1 MAAAPP
7 PHASPWAGWWNAE
20 VYDAFS
26 REHRIYRALN
36 WKLVA
41 LARIGSARRVLD
53 LACGAGAT
61 ARACLERLPARGEL
75 VGVDASEAMV
85 EVARTRVRDPR
96 ARFVVAPASGFEA
109 AVSGRFDRAV
119 CNAAFW
125 QFPDRRAVLAA
136 LARRLDE
143 GALFVFN
150 VPEER
155 LRPVNGPARHPS
167 EEHDPESATPGP
179 AAATATVGCDPVA
192 PAGRSC
198 GLGAASGPGVT
209 PFQVALA
216 RAVEERT
223 GAPPPGSPPLD
234 PERLETRLREAGF
247 TPLARERFTYAGHQR
262 ELMELMAIPAMIAR
276 LAPTL
281 PPPERDQVLERARRH
296 VDPEQPVRIPWIYF
310 VARREG
316 PETAQATD
324 RPLGP

>member
-1 MAAAPP
+1 MATAP

-20 VYDAFS
+20 VYDAFT

-36 WKLVA
+36 RKLVA
-41 LARIGSARRVLD
+41 LARIDSARRVLD

-85 EVARTRVRDPR
+85 EVAKSRIRDPR
-96 ARFVVAPASGFEA
+96 ARFVVAAASRFEA
-109 AVSGRFDRAV
+109 AVPGRFDRAV

-136 LARRLDE
+136 LARRLE
-143 GALFVFN
+143 GGGLFVFN

-155 LRPVNGPARHPS
+155 LARTG
-167 EEHDPESATPGP
+167 DRA
-179 AAATATVGCDPVA
+179 
-192 PAGRSC
+192 
-198 GLGAASGPGVT
+198 GVT

-216 RAVEERT
+216 RAVEDRT
-223 GAPPPGSPPLD
+223 GRPAPDSPSLD
-234 PERLETRLREAGF
+234 PERLEARLREAGF
-247 TPLARERFTYAGHQR
+247 APLARERFTYAGRQR
-262 ELMELMAIPAMIAR
+262 ELMELMAIPAMIGR

-281 PPPERDQVLERARRH
+281 PAAGREEVLERARRH
-296 VDPEQPVRIPWIYF
+296 VDPEQPVRIPWVYF

-316 PETAQATD
+316 RERPETAQATD
-324 RPLGP
+324 RPLRS

>member
-1 MAAAPP
+1 MAAAP

-20 VYDAFS
+20 VYDAFT

-36 WKLVA
+36 RKLVA
-41 LARIGSARRVLD
+41 LARVASARRVFD

-96 ARFVVAPASGFEA
+96 ARFAVAPASGFEA
-109 AVSGRFDRAV
+109 AVSGTFDRAV

-136 LARRLDE
+136 LARSLEPD
-143 GALFVFN
+143 GLFVFN

-155 LRPVNGPARHPS
+155 LTGMRPTDPGARPC
-167 EEHDPESATPGP
+167 A
-179 AAATATVGCDPVA
+179 
-192 PAGRSC
+192 
-198 GLGAASGPGVT
+198 GVT

-223 GAPPPGSPPLD
+223 GGPPPGSPPLD
-234 PERLETRLREAGF
+234 PERLESRLRDAGF
-247 TPLARERFTYAGHQR
+247 TPLARERFTYAGRQR
-262 ELMELMAIPAMIAR
+262 ELMELMAIPAMIGR
-276 LAPTL
+276 LAPGL
-281 PPPERDQVLERARRH
+281 SPPEREEVLARARRH
-296 VDPEQPVRIPWIYF
+296 VDPEQPVRIPWVYF
-310 VARREG
+310 VARRDSAEEG
-316 PETAQATD
+316 GGI
-324 RPLGP
+324 R

>member
-1 MAAAPP
+1 MAAAS

-20 VYDAFS
+20 VYDAFT

-36 WKLVA
+36 RKLVT
-41 LARIGSARRVLD
+41 LARIDSARRVLD

-109 AVSGRFDRAV
+109 AVAGRFDRAV

-155 LRPVNGPARHPS
+155 LSPVNGPARHPS
-167 EEHDPESATPGP
+167 EEHDPESDTPGP
-179 AAATATVGCDPVA
+179 AAPTATEA
-192 PAGRSC
+192 WNGRSC
-198 GLGAASGPGVT
+198 GPGAAAGAGVT

-234 PERLETRLREAGF
+234 PERLEDRLREAGF
-247 TPLARERFTYAGHQR
+247 TPLARERFTYAGRQR
-262 ELMELMAIPAMIAR
+262 ELMELMTIPAMIGR

-281 PPPERDQVLERARRH
+281 SPPEREEVLARARRH
-296 VDPEQPVRIPWIYF
+296 VDPEQPVRIPWVYF
-310 VARREG
+310 VARRDAAEEPG
-316 PETAQATD
+316 AGRTAQAPD
-324 RPLGP
+324 RPLGS